1 MSTAVSY
8 LGPPGTFTY
17 EAAVAHFG
25 PKAEFIAQPTIED
38 VFGAVEAGNT
48 AYGFVPFE
56 NSNAGIVL
64 ATLDRFLAIPTSGSN
79 RSSHVQ
85 IVDQHYL
92 PISQCL
98 LSNSE
103 SLATVTQVYSHPMGF
118 NQCRQWLRD
127 HLPHAEQIEVAS
139 TAKAAQLA
147 AAANEPSSAA
157 AIGNAAATEF
167 FDIKLMAKDI
177 QDHDGNITRF
187 FVLSPLPSEPTGT
200 DLTYLYFTVDHQC
213 PGALHQALAS
223 FADHGVN
230 LTKIDT
236 RPTHHEPWN
245 YYFFVECT
253 GHQRD
258 QAIQQALQQLQKH
271 SVQMVVLGS
280 YPMYAE
286 HRLTTQLTGPN

>member
-1 MSTAVSY
+1 MLPLVALLMSAAVSY

-25 PKAEFIAQPTIED
+25 PKAEFVAQPTIED
-38 VFGAVEAGNT
+38 VFGAVEAGST
-48 AYGFVPFE
+48 TYGLVPFE
-56 NSNAGIVL
+56 NSNAGTVS
-64 ATLDRFLAIPTSGSN
+64 ATLDRFLTIPTNSN
-79 RSSHVQ
+79 VQ

-103 SLATVTQVYSHPMGF
+103 SLAAVTRVYSHPMGF
-118 NQCRQWLRD
+118 NQCRQWLHR
-127 HLPHAEQIEVAS
+127 HLPNAEQIEVAS
-139 TAKAAQLA
+139 TAKAAQMA
-147 AAANEPSSAA
+147 AAINESRSAA
-157 AIGNAAATEF
+157 AIGNTAATKF
-167 FDIKLMAKDI
+167 IDIKLMARDI

-187 FVLSPLPSEPTGT
+187 FVLSHQPSKPTGT
-200 DLTYLYFTVDHQC
+200 DLTFLYFTVDHRS

-236 RPTHHEPWN
+236 RPTHRGPWN
-245 YYFFVECT
+245 YYFFIECT
-253 GHQRD
+253 GHQHDR
-258 QAIQQALQQLQKH
+258 AIQQALQQLQQH
-271 SVQMVVLGS
+271 SVQIVVLGS

-286 HRLTTQLTGPN
+286 HHLSAP